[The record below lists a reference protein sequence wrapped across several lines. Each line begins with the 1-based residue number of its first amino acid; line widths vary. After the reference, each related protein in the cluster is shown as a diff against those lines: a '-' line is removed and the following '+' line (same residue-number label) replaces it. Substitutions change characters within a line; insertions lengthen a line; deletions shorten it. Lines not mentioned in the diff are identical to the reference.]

1 VKRGLLLAGA
11 CIFYACAA
19 WVVRPGFYDGFP
31 APNYDYVSPPQ
42 DVAPFNML
50 PTSGSGDVS
59 PSGGVVTTHDQPIAQ
74 AGITVPAGA
83 LASPTHVDIKP
94 FAPPRPASVTLEGN
108 VYCITATATPSAPAR
123 VTLLVPPT
131 EPFPTAMY
139 FAADRTGTW
148 SSIGGSVDLSTY
160 LMSASTRSFG
170 CFAVGYPKT
179 KTGPGLDVRGSVLPA
194 VVALLIAV
202 ALLGG
207 LPMALRR
214 RYNRPRVR

>member
-1 VKRGLLLAGA
+1 VLLAGA
-11 CIFYACAA
+11 CILYAGAA
-19 WVVRPGFYDGFP
+19 WVVRPGFYEGFP

-42 DVAPFNML
+42 DVAPFNIP
-50 PTSGSGDVS
+50 PTSGSGDVG

-74 AGITVPAGA
+74 AGISVPAGA
-83 LASPTHVDIKP
+83 LASPTHVDIQP
-94 FAPPRPASVTLEGN
+94 FAPPHPASVTLEGN
-108 VYCITATATPSAPAR
+108 VYCITAATALNAPAR

-139 FAADRTGTW
+139 LAPDRTGTW
-148 SSIGGSVDLSTY
+148 TSIGGSVDLSTY
-160 LMSASTRSFG
+160 LMSASTNSFG

-179 KTGPGLDVRGSVLPA
+179 KAGPGLDVRGSVLPL

-202 ALLGG
+202 VLLGG
-207 LPMALRR
+207 LPVALRR